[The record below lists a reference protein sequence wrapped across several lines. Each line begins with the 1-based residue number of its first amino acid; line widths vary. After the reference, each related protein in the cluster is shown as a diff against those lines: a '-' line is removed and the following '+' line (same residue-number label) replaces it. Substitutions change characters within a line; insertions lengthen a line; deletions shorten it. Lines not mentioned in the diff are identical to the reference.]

1 MQKSQKLTASI
12 VLIGCIAY
20 GLFFSDPVYT
30 ALVFILYACIL
41 MYLFSKRK
49 LPVFSRIKFMIAAW
63 MFSIVMTAVCIAA
76 AVDRKSVV

>member
-41 MYLFSKRK
+41 MYLFSKR
-49 LPVFSRIKFMIAAW
+49 
-63 MFSIVMTAVCIAA
+63 
-76 AVDRKSVV
+76 

>member
-49 LPVFSRIKFMIAAW
+49 LPLEEFP
-63 MFSIVMTAVCIAA
+63 
-76 AVDRKSVV
+76 SVK